1 MHLLDALQLL
11 HPLRAIMPP
20 LQMRLMHS
28 LLGTVVTVLAFSGA
42 ASAQTITAQ
51 QGDEILKEL
60 RALRQAVERLQSPTP
75 QPAGPPPPPDSVHVA
90 NVSGYLLGRPDAP
103 VTIVE
108 FTDLQCPFCN
118 RFATTTFDQLKAA
131 YIDTGK
137 VRFISRDF
145 PLDFHPQALP
155 AARASR
161 CAGEQGKFWEL
172 RMALVKHAGALAP
185 ALIAQQAAALQ
196 LDMKQFDACT
206 KGKEFDSAINK
217 DMTEGAGFSV
227 TGTPTF
233 FVGKTTT
240 QGFEG
245 FRIVGAQPYAVFQ
258 QRIEG
263 LLK

>member
-1 MHLLDALQLL
+1 
-11 HPLRAIMPP
+11 
-20 LQMRLMHS
+20 MRLTR
-28 LLGTVVTVLAFSGA
+28 LLLVTLIAVPALTGHVF
-42 ASAQTITAQ
+42 AQTITAQ
-51 QGDEILKEL
+51 QGEEILKEL
-60 RALRQAVERLQSPTP
+60 RAMRQAIEKLQAPAP
-75 QPAGPPPPPDSVHVA
+75 QPAGPPPPPDLVQIA
-90 NVSGYLLGRPDAP
+90 NVSGYMLGRPDAP

-118 RFATTTFDQLKAA
+118 RFATSTFDQLKQDF
-131 YIDTGK
+131 IVSGK

-172 RMALVKHAGALAP
+172 RMALVKNASALAP
-185 ALIAQQAAALQ
+185 AFIAQQAAALK
-196 LDMKQFDACT
+196 LDMKQFDTCT
-206 KGKEFDSAINK
+206 KGTQFDSAITK

-227 TGTPTF
+227 SGTPTF
-233 FVGKTTT
+233 FIGKTTA

>member
-1 MHLLDALQLL
+1 VHVPREDNA
-11 HPLRAIMPP
+11 PLTM
-20 LQMRLMHS
+20 LM
-28 LLGTVVTVLAFSGA
+28 TRYVVVTLATILAFGSTA
-42 ASAQTITAQ
+42 AAQTTITSQ
-51 QGDEILKEL
+51 QADEILKEL
-60 RALRQAVERLQSPTP
+60 RAIRQAIEGLRAPAP
-75 QPAGPPPPPDSVHVA
+75 QLPPGPPPPPDVVTIS
-90 NVSGYLLGRPDAP
+90 NVSGYMMGRPDAP
-103 VTIVE
+103 LTIVE

-118 RFATTTFDQLKAA
+118 RFAMQTFDQLKAS

-161 CAGEQGKFWEL
+161 CAGDQGQFWEL
-172 RMALVKHAGALAP
+172 RTALVKNAQALSP
-185 ALIAQQAAALQ
+185 AFITQQATSLK
-196 LDMKQFDACT
+196 LDMKQFDACI
-206 KGKEFDSAINK
+206 KGNQYDAAITK

-227 TGTPTF
+227 NGTPTF
-233 FVGKTTT
+233 FVGKTTA

>member
-1 MHLLDALQLL
+1 
-11 HPLRAIMPP
+11 
-20 LQMRLMHS
+20 MRLKSS
-28 LLGTVVTVLAFSGA
+28 LVVTVTTMLALAGT
-42 ASAQTITAQ
+42 ASAQTITQQ

-60 RALRQAVERLQSPTP
+60 RALRQAVERLQAPAPP
-75 QPAGPPPPPDSVHVA
+75 QQGPPPPPDHVTVT
-90 NVSGYLLGRPDAP
+90 NISGYLLGRPDAP
-103 VTIVE
+103 LTMVE

-118 RFATTTFDQLKAA
+118 RFATTTFDQFKRD

-137 VRFISRDF
+137 VRFISRDY
-145 PLDFHPQALP
+145 PLDFHPFAMP
-155 AARASR
+155 AARAAR
-161 CAGEQGKFWEL
+161 CAGDQGKFWEL
-172 RMALVKHAGALAP
+172 RLALVKNAP
-185 ALIAQQAAALQ
+185 ALSPAFITQQAAALK
-196 LDMKQFDACT
+196 LDARQFDACT
-206 KGKEFDSAINK
+206 KSNQYDSAISK

-227 TGTPTF
+227 SGTPTF